1 MNLIQKIP
9 QSLRILIVGVVVP
22 AMVIGVLAWRYH
34 RESQD
39 NAVQETVSRARAV
52 CLTAESVRANA
63 EDHWSRQ
70 IFDRGEL
77 LAWGQSGDLNKVLS
91 TVPIVMSMRSLQKNA
106 EQAGYEFYVP
116 AVNARN
122 PKNRPDDLQKAAL
135 DQLVSG
141 NLEEYIHVDR
151 ETNRVHYYRPVH
163 IGKSCLM
170 CHGDPATS
178 QELWA
183 NSSGI
188 DITGHPME
196 NLSEGDF
203 YGAFEI
209 VQSLEQSSASANTAL
224 VRVGTTSIIG
234 LTMCGLLSMVILRS
248 VRNDVRSQAASIGQ
262 DVAIEVSNNTANIA
276 SAIEQLSSNIREISD
291 GASSASE
298 LAREVVQRVEITNEK
313 GALLNQN
320 SEEIGNIVQ
329 LIQSI
334 AEQTN
339 LLALNATIEAARA
352 GESGKG
358 FAVVAGEVKELAR
371 ETSKATSTITSRISA
386 IQGAST
392 QLLDELD
399 NVRLVIRR
407 IDDSQSAIAGAVH
420 QQKSASD
427 EIGRTIHHVLD
438 SSRRLSDRLTG
449 SGQ

>member
-1 MNLIQKIP
+1 
-9 QSLRILIVGVVVP
+9 
-22 AMVIGVLAWRYH
+22 
-34 RESQD
+34 
-39 NAVQETVSRARAV
+39 
-52 CLTAESVRANA
+52 
-63 EDHWSRQ
+63 
-70 IFDRGEL
+70 
-77 LAWGQSGDLNKVLS
+77 
-91 TVPIVMSMRSLQKNA
+91 
-106 EQAGYEFYVP
+106 
-116 AVNARN
+116 
-122 PKNRPDDLQKAAL
+122 
-135 DQLVSG
+135 
-141 NLEEYIHVDR
+141 
-151 ETNRVHYYRPVH
+151 
-163 IGKSCLM
+163 
-170 CHGDPATS
+170 
-178 QELWA
+178 
-183 NSSGI
+183 
-188 DITGHPME
+188 ME

-209 VQSLEQSSASANTAL
+209 VQSLEQSSTAANAAL
-224 VRVGTTSIIG
+224 VRVGITSITG
-234 LTMCGLLSMVILRS
+234 LTMCGLLSLVILRS
-248 VRNDVRSQAASIGQ
+248 VRNDVRAQAASIGQ

-438 SSRRLSDRLTG
+438 SSRRLSDRLVAR
-449 SGQ
+449 